1 MDLCLL
7 WFTSGH
13 NTCRLCFEL
22 GEASWLVSGSPAV
35 VVVQLSF
42 DISDS
47 ASETPPTEPR
57 IVCSISFQATDS
69 RQKPRFDSNCY
80 VHCYS
85 DHGTI
90 CGPDPMGQ
98 YF

>member
-7 WFTSGH
+7 WSTSGR
-13 NTCRLCFEL
+13 NTCLLCFEL

-35 VVVQLSF
+35 VVQLSF

-47 ASETPPTEPR
+47 ASETPPTKPR
-57 IVCSISFQATDS
+57 IVCSISFQATVS
-69 RQKPRFDSNCY
+69 QQKPLFDSNCD

-90 CGPDPMGQ
+90 RGPDTMGQ